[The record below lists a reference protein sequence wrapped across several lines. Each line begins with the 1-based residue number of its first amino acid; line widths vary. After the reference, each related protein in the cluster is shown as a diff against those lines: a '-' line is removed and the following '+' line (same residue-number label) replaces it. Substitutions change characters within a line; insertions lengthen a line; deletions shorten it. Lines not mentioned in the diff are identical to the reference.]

1 MQEILCMLI
10 GAVIAIFTSFAVPEK
25 YQEKFILGFSLLY
38 VIIYVILK
46 YDLFNI
52 WDTIYYLD
60 FVIVSIVALLSIIP
74 LILRHS
80 NMSHRS
86 QVN

>member
-1 MQEILCMLI
+1 MEEILCILI
-10 GAVIAIFTSFAVPEK
+10 GAVIAIFVSFAIPEK

-52 WDTIYYLD
+52 WDTIYYLHLQLE
-60 FVIVSIVALLSIIP
+60 ALFHYCSLY
-74 LILRHS
+74 H
-80 NMSHRS
+80 
-86 QVN
+86 

>member
-1 MQEILCMLI
+1 MEEILCMLI
-10 GAVIAIFTSFAVPEK
+10 GAVIAIFASFAVPEK

-52 WDTIYYLD
+52 WNTIYYLD
-60 FVIVSIVALLSIIP
+60 L
-74 LILRHS
+74 
-80 NMSHRS
+80 
-86 QVN
+86 